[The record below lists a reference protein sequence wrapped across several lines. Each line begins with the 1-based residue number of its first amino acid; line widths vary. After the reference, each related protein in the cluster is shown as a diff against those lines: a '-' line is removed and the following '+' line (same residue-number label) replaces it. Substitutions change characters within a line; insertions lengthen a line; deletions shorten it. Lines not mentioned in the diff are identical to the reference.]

1 MIALPAPVVELHDS
15 FLIVR
20 DDLLPGG
27 TKRRAIPVFF
37 ENNNDEYVYASPVQG
52 AAQLALAYTAREHG
66 KQATIFC
73 AARKTPHANTLRVR
87 ELGATVI
94 EVPMG
99 FLSNISAKARAYC
112 LETGATLLPFGL
124 DDQRF
129 IDALAAVAREL
140 PREDTLLRRPPT
152 EVWSIA
158 SSGVLTR
165 ALQLAWPDAQ
175 FFGVQVGHPP
185 IAGKA
190 VIFNAPEKF
199 ERDAK
204 KLPPFRSCRN
214 YDAKAWQ
221 FMKEFATPGALFWN
235 VSA

>member
-1 MIALPAPVVELHDS
+1 MNIELPLPVLQVIDGYTV
-15 FLIVR
+15 VR

-37 ENNNDEYVYASPVQG
+37 DDTEEYVYASPVQG

-66 KQATIFC
+66 KRATIFC
-73 AARKTPHANTLRVR
+73 AQRKTWHQNTTRCQ
-87 ELGATVI
+87 ELGAKIV

-99 FLSNISAKARAYC
+99 FLSNVQSKSRTYC
-112 LETGATLLPFGL
+112 DETGAKLLPFGL
-124 DDQRF
+124 DDPRF
-129 IDALAAVAREL
+129 ISKLAAVAVAL
-140 PREDTLLRRPPT
+140 GIQPD

-165 ALQLAWPDAQ
+165 ALQLAWPHAR
-175 FFGVQVGHPP
+175 FYGVQVGHPP
-185 IAGKA
+185 IASA
-190 VIFNAPEKF
+190 ATIFQAPEKF

-204 KLPPFRSCRN
+204 FRPPFPSCSN

-221 FMKEFATPGALFWN
+221 FVKTYATPGEKTLFWN

>member
-1 MIALPAPVVELHDS
+1 MKLPAPVVEQHGA

-37 ENNNDEYVYASPVQG
+37 QSDIDEYVYASPVQG

-66 KQATIFC
+66 KRATIFC
-73 AARKTPHANTLRVR
+73 AQRKTWHTNTQRVQ
-87 ELGATVI
+87 ELGANVV

-99 FLSNISAKARAYC
+99 FLSNISAKAQRYC
-112 LETGATLLPFGL
+112 EQTGAMLLPFGL
-124 DDQRF
+124 DHPAF
-129 IDALAAVAREL
+129 IAELANVALSL
-140 PREDTLLRRPPT
+140 SITPH

-165 ALQLAWPDAQ
+165 ALQMAWPDAK
-175 FFGVQVGHPP
+175 FYGVQVGHPP
-185 IAGKA
+185 VVSRAE
-190 VIFNAPEKF
+190 IFIAPEKF
-199 ERDAK
+199 ENNAK
-204 KLPPFRSCRN
+204 MRPPFPSCSN

-221 FMKEFATPGALFWN
+221 FMKRHASPGALFWN
-235 VSA
+235 VAS

>member
-1 MIALPAPVVELHDS
+1 MLVQLPPPVVELHNQ

-37 ENNNDEYVYASPVQG
+37 DQHNEYVYASPVQG

-66 KQATIFC
+66 KRATIFC
-73 AARKTPHANTLRVR
+73 AARKTLHPNTVRVI
-87 ELGATVI
+87 ELGAQVI
-94 EVPMG
+94 QVPMG
-99 FLSNISAKARAYC
+99 FLSNISAKAKNYC
-112 LETGATLLPFGL
+112 LTTGAKLLPFGL
-124 DDQRF
+124 DDPKF
-129 IDALAAVAREL
+129 IEALADVAASM
-140 PREDTLLRRPPT
+140 DVRPA
-152 EVWSIA
+152 EVWSVA

-185 IAGKA
+185 VVSRAT
-190 VIFNAPEKF
+190 IFTTDERF
-199 ERDAK
+199 EQDAK
-204 KLPPFRSCRN
+204 FPPPFPSCSN
-214 YDAKAWQ
+214 YDAKVWRLMLLHAS
-221 FMKEFATPGALFWN
+221 KGALFWN